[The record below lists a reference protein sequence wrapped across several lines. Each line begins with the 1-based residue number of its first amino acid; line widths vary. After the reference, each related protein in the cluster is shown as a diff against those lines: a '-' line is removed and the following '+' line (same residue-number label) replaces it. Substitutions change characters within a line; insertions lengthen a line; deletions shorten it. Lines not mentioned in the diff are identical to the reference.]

1 MPPYLQKITVPYEY
15 PVYFT
20 TDVFAPHNPD
30 LVEAVARREPS
41 RRHRLLAVV
50 ERAVVE
56 AWPGL
61 TDGIRRYVERHADRL
76 ELADHP
82 WVVEGGEAAK
92 NDPAILASLQERL
105 YELRLDRH
113 SFVVLV
119 GGGALL
125 DIVGYAAATAH
136 RGVRVVRLPTTVLSQ
151 ADSGVGV
158 KNGVNAFGK
167 KNFLGTFAP
176 PFAVLN
182 DSRFLETPGRG
193 ATPSPGWPRRSRS
206 RSSATPSSSGGS
218 SAMAPRSRRASPRRS
233 PS

>member
-20 TDVFAPHNPD
+20 SDVFAPHNSD

-41 RRHRLLAVV
+41 RRHRLLPVV

-61 TDGIRRYVERHADRL
+61 PKGIHRYVEGHTDRL
-76 ELADHP
+76 ELADGP

-92 NDPAILASLQERL
+92 NDPAVLAGLQKRL

-125 DIVGYAAATAH
+125 DVGRLRGRH
-136 RGVRVVRLPTTVLSQ
+136 RP
-151 ADSGVGV
+151 
-158 KNGVNAFGK
+158 
-167 KNFLGTFAP
+167 
-176 PFAVLN
+176 
-182 DSRFLETPGRG
+182 
-193 ATPSPGWPRRSRS
+193 PRRPHGAASDHGARAE
-206 RSSATPSSSGGS
+206 RL
-218 SAMAPRSRRASPRRS
+218 RASA
-233 PS
+233 